1 MKKGFMLGIVALIL
15 TFGAAVYAQGPGMMG
30 GYGMG
35 PGMMGPGYG
44 GGYGMG
50 PGMMGGYGGGYGM
63 GPGMMGPGWGGGYGM
78 GPGMMGGYGNGYGR
92 GPGMMGPGWG
102 GGYGMGPGMMG
113 PGWGGR
119 QGYGQGYGQS
129 EECQK
134 YFDETAGMRKELNNK
149 RFDYYEALRN
159 PKTKPEEVTKLEK
172 EIWELQQKIYSKAPA
187 ACR

>member
-1 MKKGFMLGIVALIL
+1 MKRGILVGILALIL
-15 TFGAAVYAQGPGMMG
+15 SIGVLAFAQGPGMW
-30 GYGMG
+30 
-35 PGMMGPGYG
+35 G

-50 PGMMGGYGGGYGM
+50 PGMMGGGYGG
-63 GPGMMGPGWGGGYGM
+63 GPGWGGGYGM
-78 GPGMMGGYGNGYGR
+78 GPGMMGGGGYGYGM

-119 QGYGQGYGQS
+119 QGYGLS
-129 EECQK
+129 EECHK
-134 YFDETAGMRKELNNK
+134 YFDETAGLRKELNNK
-149 RFDYYEALRN
+149 RFEYFEALRN
-159 PKTKPEEVTKLEK
+159 PKAKPEDATKFEK